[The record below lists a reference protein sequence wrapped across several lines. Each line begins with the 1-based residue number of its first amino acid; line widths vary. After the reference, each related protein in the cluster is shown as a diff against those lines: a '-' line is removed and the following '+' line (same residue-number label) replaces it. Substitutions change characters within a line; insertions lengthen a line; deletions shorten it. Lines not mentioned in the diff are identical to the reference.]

1 MADGVTAS
9 SSHAFSAFLCALS
22 GVTISLSALV
32 SIACGLPWD
41 GMLWLLVFLASL
53 LAAILSANRVE
64 GRRGELAHG
73 STATSL

>member
-1 MADGVTAS
+1 MPDDVSVS

-22 GVTISLSALV
+22 GVTISLSALL

-41 GMLWLLVFLASL
+41 GMPWLLVFLASL

-64 GRRGELAHG
+64 GRRRELAPG
-73 STATSL
+73 SIATSL